1 MIMENYEKDYFSLDE
16 IMQVVCTTFGIEK
29 ELLISKSRA
38 KPLPEIRYIFFYLAK
53 YNAKVKEKKVNLQI
67 IADYCNRKTHVS
79 VLHGIRNYKTWYIT
93 DKKFREKADA
103 VKLIRAEI
111 KLFN

>member
-38 KPLPEIRYIFFYLAK
+38 KPLPEIKPMQL
-53 YNAKVKEKKVNLQI
+53 N
-67 IADYCNRKTHVS
+67 
-79 VLHGIRNYKTWYIT
+79 
-93 DKKFREKADA
+93 
-103 VKLIRAEI
+103 
-111 KLFN
+111 